1 MARKAKKTKGK
12 APAGE
17 AREFQAEVSRLLHL
31 MVNSVYSEREVFLRE
46 LISNAADACD
56 KLRYE
61 AITRPDLLT
70 DDPALR
76 ITLVADK
83 AAGTLTVRDNG
94 IGMSHD
100 ELIENLGTIARSGT
114 RAFMERMTEGKGD
127 VALIG
132 QFGVGFY
139 SAFIV
144 ADRVDVV
151 SRQAGSGETWRWSSD
166 GVSSFTVA
174 DASAEEAARVGR
186 GTEITLIL
194 KKDATEFLE
203 PFRLEQVV
211 KSYSDHVALPI
222 ELVEI
227 ADGKAGEPRKL
238 NTASALWTR
247 PRADITDE
255 QYREF
260 YGHVAG
266 SFEEPALTIH
276 YRAEGRHEYSVLLFV
291 PGEAPFDLFDPTRR
305 GRVRLYV
312 RRVFITDD
320 AGLLPG
326 YLRFMRGIV
335 DSEDMPLNIS
345 REMLQ
350 NNPIVGAIR
359 KAVTKR
365 VLSELAK
372 TAEKDPE
379 TYARIWTSF
388 GAVIKEGLYEDHERR
403 DELLG
408 LLRFRSTTSGEALRG
423 LKDYVG
429 AMKENQTA
437 IYYVTGDNA
446 AQIAASP
453 QIEGFRAR
461 GLEVLLLTDPVDS
474 FWVTAALGYD
484 GKPFK
489 SVTQGSA
496 DLDAVPVAEEADAEA
511 VAETADPS
519 ALGTLIAAVKQV
531 LGDRVSDVRE
541 SQRLTS
547 SPVCLVAS
555 ETGLDRGL
563 ERILAQRGDGLPAVA
578 RVLEVN
584 PNHPVIAA
592 LASKAR
598 SSGVSTDIE
607 DAARLLFDQAQI
619 LEGQPVSD
627 PAAFSARL
635 SRLMAK
641 GLG

>member
-1 MARKAKKTKGK
+1 MATKAKKTRDAK
-12 APAGE
+12 PAGE
-17 AREFQAEVSRLLHL
+17 AHEFQAEVSRLLHL
-31 MVNSVYSEREVFLRE
+31 MVHSVYSEREVFLRE

-61 AITRPDLLT
+61 AITKPDLLA
-70 DDPALR
+70 DDPTLR
-76 ITLVADK
+76 ISLVADK

-94 IGMSHD
+94 VGMSHD

-114 RAFMERMTEGKGD
+114 RAFMEKVTEGKGD

-151 SRQAGSGETWRWSSD
+151 SRQAGSSEAWRWSSD
-166 GVSSFTVA
+166 GMSSFNVA
-174 DASAEEAARVGR
+174 MASAEEAARVGR
-186 GTEITLIL
+186 GTEIALVL
-194 KKDATEFLE
+194 KEDAREFLE
-203 PFRLEQVV
+203 AFRLERVV
-211 KSYSDHVALPI
+211 KTYSDHVALPI
-222 ELVEI
+222 ELIEV
-227 ADGKAGEPRKL
+227 ADGHAGEPRKL

-247 PRADITDE
+247 PKADITDE

-291 PGEAPFDLFDPTRR
+291 PGEAPFDLFDPTRK
-305 GRVRLYV
+305 GRIRLYV

-320 AGLLPG
+320 ATLLPG

-359 KAVTKR
+359 KAVTNR

-372 TAEKDPE
+372 TAEKEPA
-379 TYARIWTSF
+379 TFARIWESF

-408 LLRFRSTTSGEALRG
+408 LLRFRSTVPGEDLRG

-437 IYYVTGDNA
+437 IYYVTGENA

-461 GLEVLLLTDPVDS
+461 GLEVMLLTDPVDS

-496 DLDAVPVAEEADAEA
+496 DLEAIPVAEETDSQDKPEA
-511 VAETADPS
+511 ADPS
-519 ALGTLIAAVKQV
+519 ALGTLIAAIKQV
-531 LGDRVSDVRE
+531 LGDKVSDVRQ

-563 ERILAQRGDGLPAVA
+563 EKILAQRGDGLPAVA

-584 PNHPVIAA
+584 PKHRVIAA
-592 LASKAR
+592 LAAKAR
-598 SSGVSTDIE
+598 SSGVSTEIE
-607 DAARLLFDQAQI
+607 DAARLLFDQAQV
-619 LEGQPVSD
+619 LEGQPVAD
-627 PAAFSARL
+627 PAAFSDRL
-635 SRLMAK
+635 SRLMVR
-641 GLG
+641 GLA